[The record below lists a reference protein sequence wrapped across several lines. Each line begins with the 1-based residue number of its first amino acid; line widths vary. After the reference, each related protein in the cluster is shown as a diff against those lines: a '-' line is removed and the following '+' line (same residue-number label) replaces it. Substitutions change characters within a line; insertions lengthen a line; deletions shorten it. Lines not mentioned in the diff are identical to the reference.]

1 MKNKCHHQCW
11 AEVQYICYNTIS
23 FPHYSKFQRTLL
35 LIFDA
40 IARTPLYLLVT
51 PPYYYMQVQLCLWTP
66 LQPPCRDQTKV
77 FPGNFLDEAKLCTEL
92 AVGWTLDQK
101 CPKRSRSCRQQNT
114 MDQGWHHYHSFMEVC
129 YYYTTTYFYAYL
141 LSKLIS
147 EKESFNLFYEMLLI
161 PPRCYRFTPKSRTKK
176 LYRLSGR
183 VQHRSRQII
192 NSITCLSTSVVRV
205 DFSNYCSVQS
215 PWM

>member
-1 MKNKCHHQCW
+1 MIP
-11 AEVQYICYNTIS
+11 VQYICYNIS

-66 LQPPCRDQTKV
+66 LQPPCRAQTKV
-77 FPGNFLDEAKLCTEL
+77 FPGNFLDEAKLCKEL

-129 YYYTTTYFYAYL
+129 YYTILQLTATSTYL

-147 EKESFNLFYEMLLI
+147 QKESFNLFYEMLLI
-161 PPRCYRFTPKSRTKK
+161 PPRCYRFTPKIQDEEALQTLESSLAHSTQ
-176 LYRLSGR
+176 
-183 VQHRSRQII
+183 VEPTQHYLPVWVFLEL
-192 NSITCLSTSVVRV
+192 SITFLTV
-205 DFSNYCSVQS
+205 
-215 PWM
+215 